1 MAFVHLEPSTSQ
13 FWMKN
18 TLIPLLVAF
27 VGQDGRIIALR
38 DMTPCEVEPR
48 PMYGVHDPFELAIE
62 ADPGMVRGARNE
74 VGESVQHRVGDPP

>member
-1 MAFVHLEPSTSQ
+1 
-13 FWMKN
+13 MKN

-38 DMTPCEVEPR
+38 DMTPCEVEPC

-62 ADPGMVRGARNE
+62 ANRGWFEEHGSRSARASSTVSATPRE
-74 VGESVQHRVGDPP
+74 ERRRI